1 MKLNQPYYLN
11 VILLEIFFWVRKA
24 WEAFLLSVQ
33 IALFQDR
40 SNFKSDWSRLCTF
53 LMISLSLG
61 QGLSEFTNWKFS
73 SYAKREHQ
81 RDTTIIPFGSLI
93 IFLILGCL
101 ATKKIH
107 FFHLDSKWIFLIKKK
122 NGLLLL
128 IHSFL
133 IYSIGWV
140 WPKTHLFLS
149 GFKKRPRSSLVWTPS
164 VLRKKKVWN
173 WMWKGAS
180 KEVQKNW

>member
-61 QGLSEFTNWKFS
+61 QGLSEFNNLKFS

-122 NGLLLL
+122 KWVASSYSFISHLLNWLGLAKNPFILKWIQEVAKIKLGVD
-128 IHSFL
+128 SKCA
-133 IYSIGWV
+133 
-140 WPKTHLFLS
+140 PEE
-149 GFKKRPRSSLVWTPS
+149 
-164 VLRKKKVWN
+164 
-173 WMWKGAS
+173 KGV
-180 KEVQKNW
+180 KLNVERC